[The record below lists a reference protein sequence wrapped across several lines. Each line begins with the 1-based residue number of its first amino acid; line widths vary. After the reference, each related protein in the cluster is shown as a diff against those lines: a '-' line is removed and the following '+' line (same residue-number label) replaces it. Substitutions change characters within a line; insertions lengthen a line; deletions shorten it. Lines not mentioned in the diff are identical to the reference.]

1 MPKKISNSF
10 ECSTNATQ
18 SSQQVGFC
26 FVKCTG
32 VKIKQASRVNISASQ
47 KQQVQFDF
55 LNHSL
60 NFQETHIPE

>member
-1 MPKKISNSF
+1 MPKKLILIV
-10 ECSTNATQ
+10 TQ
-18 SSQQVGFC
+18 SSQLVG

-32 VKIKQASRVNISASQ
+32 VKIKQVSRVNISASQ
-47 KQQVQFDF
+47 KQHVQFDF